1 MDKIY
6 FSKVK
11 PNAII
16 PSKRDE
22 DGCYDLYACFDGD
35 ELILHPNKPTLI
47 DTGIASAFSSKYRF
61 NCKRERGSTGII
73 AMNIL
78 SGQIDSGY
86 RGSWFIN
93 IINILNKPIVIS
105 KLVDKTED
113 RDDYIVYP
121 ASKGICQTALEF
133 VPEVEIE
140 EISYDEL
147 LKIESKRGMGKIGSS
162 GK

>member
-1 MDKIY
+1 MDTIY
-6 FSKVK
+6 FSKVRLD
-11 PNAII
+11 AII

-47 DTGIASAFSSKYRF
+47 DTGIASAFPNKYRF
-61 NCKRERGSTGII
+61 NCKRERSSTGLL
-73 AMNIL
+73 AMNVL

-105 KLVDKTED
+105 KLINKIED

-121 ASKGICQTALEF
+121 ASKGICQAALEF
-133 VPEVEIE
+133 VPEVEIK
-140 EISYDEL
+140 EIPYEEL
-147 LKIESKRGMGKIGSS
+147 LNIKSERGLGCLGSS
-162 GK
+162 NK